1 MEQGLRVV
9 PTKVRELG
17 HVPTSSCCSLA
28 EGCALG
34 HVNSPVLWPPMGEQ
48 SEPLGT
54 EKSLGKKSADAGRW
68 KVQGNVGGA
77 PTKSA
82 TINYHSHFKDKEI
95 EK

>member
-54 EKSLGKKSADAGRW
+54 EKSLGKKVQMLAGGRFKGMW
-68 KVQGNVGGA
+68 AGHPQ
-77 PTKSA
+77 SLLQLI
-82 TINYHSHFKDKEI
+82 TIRISRTRK
-95 EK
+95 